1 MTYVAREEKWK
12 MMVTKA
18 EKQQQSSAAV
28 QSLLCKAGKNL
39 GKGTEALDKTTHPDR
54 NKHFN

>member
-1 MTYVAREEKWK
+1 MAREEKWK

-18 EKQQQSSAAV
+18 EKQQQSSAAA
-28 QSLLCKAGKNL
+28 QSLLCKAGKSL
-39 GKGTEALDKTTHPDR
+39 GKRTEALDKTAHAHR